1 MRRSAVRPVAMAVLG
16 LVVVF
21 SVVWWVRQPR
31 GVGYHPEVVWTATW
45 GPGNGQVGQARGRD
59 GRVYG
64 PKSFALSPGGTMWV
78 LDSANARLVPTAP
91 AQAPVPL
98 IDSRGTRV
106 FGAEDLAVTADG
118 EFWAADNAGQRLL
131 RRARTGEWEEAP
143 LVDGADPGAPLGR
156 VEALWAPAGRRV
168 FAMVMTV
175 SAQGFHRRFLAAQRG
190 VPLAQALQ
198 ASRTVADSSQSLGLE
213 GKDTATP
220 MDGDFQ
226 QVVPGGRD
234 RLYALRPEGAGEV
247 RISVH
252 GPLGKL
258 QREAIL
264 RLEGASRVELIGV
277 DRSGRICLGLDLG
290 TPGGRVAIYAPNG
303 RPLATLPAESSGE
316 PSTLVWA
323 RVSPDGRIYI
333 AYLDKSGYRLV
344 GYKPR

>member
-21 SVVWWVRQPR
+21 SLVWWTKQHR
-31 GVGYHPEVVWTATW
+31 GVGYRSEVVWEATW
-45 GPGNGQVGQARGRD
+45 GPGDGQVGQARGRD

-64 PKSFALSPGGTMWV
+64 PKSFALSPGGTIWV
-78 LDSANARLVPTAP
+78 LDSANARLVSTAS
-91 AQAPVPL
+91 AQASIPL
-98 IDSRGTRV
+98 TDARGTRV
-106 FGAEDLAVTADG
+106 LGAEDLAVTADG
-118 EFWAADNAGQRLL
+118 EFWVADNAGQRLL

-143 LVDGADPGAPLGR
+143 LVDGADPGVPLGR

-175 SAQGFHRRFLAAQRG
+175 SAQGFHRRFLAARRG

-198 ASRTVADSSQSLGLE
+198 ASRTVADSSQSLGLQ
-213 GKDTATP
+213 GKDSTAP
-220 MDGDFQ
+220 VGADFL

-234 RLYALRPEGAGEV
+234 RLYALRPEAAGEV
-247 RISVH
+247 RITVH

-258 QREAIL
+258 QREAVL
-264 RLEGASRVELIGV
+264 RPEGASRVELIGA
-277 DRSGRICLGLDLG
+277 DRSGRMCLGLDLG

-303 RPLATLPAESSGE
+303 RPLATLPAESTGE

-333 AYLDKSGYRLV
+333 AYLDKSGFRLV